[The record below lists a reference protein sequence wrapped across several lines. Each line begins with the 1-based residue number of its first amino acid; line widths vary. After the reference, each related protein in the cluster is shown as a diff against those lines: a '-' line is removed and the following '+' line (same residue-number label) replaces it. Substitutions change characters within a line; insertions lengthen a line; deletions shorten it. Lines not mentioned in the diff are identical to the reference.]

1 MEMTS
6 CEERFRQWLVSRAA
20 GRGRPEEND
29 GKWEGMVMPAKTLGP
44 ENVILVEF
52 EEKGL
57 ARVSLTPEDLAEKS
71 ARALDKAMQT
81 IRGLAERL
89 AATVQDLPTRPQAVE
104 VAFGLKLNAEAGAL
118 IARTGGEASLNV
130 KLTWKSS

>member
-1 MEMTS
+1 
-6 CEERFRQWLVSRAA
+6 
-20 GRGRPEEND
+20 
-29 GKWEGMVMPAKTLGP
+29 MVMPAKTLGP